1 MGSSEALS
9 RETSTRLSTLFHVG
23 VPGGS
28 LLSLDA
34 QSRWVLI
41 HGILQAYDSSWKLPD
56 WPVIVGHKSE
66 SLPWPTSVVPDG
78 PNGNPK
84 DDWLS
89 RKKDMAEIK
98 RWITLLNV
106 GHLLPK
112 KFEFEDDMKFIH
124 FVGTL
129 MDKIGATLGTT
140 KLMANVRVIVKKQ
153 ARSNALQ
160 IGGKTNR
167 DHLNRISTNS
177 VVKSEDESDPL
188 DKENVVP
195 VANSVTSEDEDNDDP
210 LANIIPSGL
219 QLPRTPMVR
228 STSFQ
233 SELSEEETEDEKPL
247 VLEEESM
254 NEKCDD
260 RANEKESPKNLI
272 PTGKEIPRTPYVN
285 PYRPMP
291 DEDEVSTEDEKI
303 IPAHAFNETFDAK
316 ADEIVRAA
324 DDDNLTELDEKLNV
338 PVTQCPSD
346 GLLDQTFDVVE
357 GKPKLAT
364 KDDSK
369 TAVSKQVKPTKSR
382 KKPSKVQVKKPDH
395 LKVPTTD
402 TNNGDEQT
410 DSPFFKH
417 DGKPCVKSAPEV
429 KSANVEP
436 GTNVIKEVIAVN
448 ATDVVAD
455 AKDIEPEQKSK
466 KGRKAKSAIEGD
478 IANGQD
484 EKETIDS
491 VDKLVPKAK
500 RTAKIKAISGRA
512 IAAKTTELQNEDQD
526 AKATS
531 EKAAEMPLTKL
542 PRESK
547 RKGKGAPSQDN
558 VDGVSN
564 PVTETSEEKTDIDTD
579 KGEAKKG
586 RRLRVPKPAVNEQ
599 EENAKSVK
607 PTKKE
612 KEALMKVETNEPS
625 KVEPENVKK
634 GRKPKTVP
642 AVVETE
648 EPIEPLEPGSKSAPK
663 AKRDTKK
670 TVKTS
675 LESEEP
681 EVIKEIDTKKRG
693 IKRGQ
698 KSAQDEESEVIETKK
713 KTRSMKNKGKATE
726 EPAALVV
733 ECMDDEDPV
742 EEKEDEPVP
751 TKKGRNPRAKAQTKD
766 NISPKVKKQLSK
778 KVKDKATKDLD
789 TEQCYDLSEPKVEKL
804 RKTRGKKTQSTQKE
818 EVAENPKFASDDEPQ
833 EEKEEAMDA
842 DLEEDQN
849 MKIKPKEKKG
859 RKGKVETAQSQ
870 DEAGQL
876 VEEKMSK
883 RRKVKAKP
891 SDHIESKVVE
901 KPNRGSKKA
910 HPEKAVECSP
920 NLVEDNEDEKEV
932 SFKEKPSTKRGAR
945 TKIMKPQEKSE
956 DKGTGPVPKKAAKKR
971 RASSLN
977 STQTREHLKL
987 ALLKAKEAEDALN
1000 NGGPSPP
1007 KVKMTR
1013 KKGTAKTSSSA
1024 PISDQSS
1031 DKGGGL
1037 SKTGA
1042 VSGQAIKEESREQ
1055 KLELLDRL
1063 FDRKKQKGVGKTNNK
1078 DVNLEEP
1085 TTKLGNTKKSA
1096 KSANPDNTI
1105 QESLDEL
1112 VVPSSASMD
1121 VNDGLCSTS
1130 KVEKGRKASKK
1141 IKKSDQEA
1149 EVPSPTKT
1157 ARKHSKKK

>member
-1 MGSSEALS
+1 MQPMPWQVSGHNLTKMGSSEALS

-436 GTNVIKEVIAVN
+436 GTN
-448 ATDVVAD
+448 
-455 AKDIEPEQKSK
+455 
-466 KGRKAKSAIEGD
+466 
-478 IANGQD
+478 
-484 EKETIDS
+484 
-491 VDKLVPKAK
+491 
-500 RTAKIKAISGRA
+500 
-512 IAAKTTELQNEDQD
+512 
-526 AKATS
+526 ATS

-1112 VVPSSASMD
+1112 
-1121 VNDGLCSTS
+1121 
-1130 KVEKGRKASKK
+1130 
-1141 IKKSDQEA
+1141 A